1 MGYLIDSFSH
11 VYTKSFFFFLYI
23 HQTNVRASLAMI
35 FILAIQNTTFS
46 ILATNFLLQILVIHS
61 LLFLNIIF

>member
-1 MGYLIDSFSH
+1 MPTRVSANF
-11 VYTKSFFFFLYI
+11 
-23 HQTNVRASLAMI
+23 VRASLAMI

-46 ILATNFLLQILVIHS
+46 ILATNFSPQAPTVHS